1 MKASASAAAM
11 LRTTTTAA
19 AAVHAMKARTSAC
32 WRRAPSTPTRCLRR
46 VSPAEA
52 LAAVGGQAEGICATK
67 RLQ

>member
-11 LRTTTTAA
+11 LRTTTTTAA
-19 AAVHAMKARTSAC
+19 AHAMKARTSAC

-52 LAAVGGQAEGICATK
+52 LAAVGGQAEGMCATK

>member
-11 LRTTTTAA
+11 LRTTTTT
-19 AAVHAMKARTSAC
+19 AAVHAMKAQTSAC

-52 LAAVGGQAEGICATK
+52 LAAVGGQAEGMCATK